1 MGARVSVTGM
11 ASHHHTAAI
20 VLKDTRRSVSG
31 VRREIGSVLLNVVR
45 RLAGRRRS
53 AKHSF
58 HAITAFL
65 TRRLY
70 YPAIKLRDCWTK
82 SKLSVMGIHGVF
94 AAIGT
99 HLNGITGRVKVC
111 RGQTT
116 SRGFYGSADVR
127 VPERGLTS
135 PLGSPCRIR
144 FRAADRLRERLRPE
158 RRSAHPGSV
167 G

>member
-1 MGARVSVTGM
+1 M

-20 VLKDTRRSVSG
+20 VLKDTRRSASG
-31 VRREIGSVLLNVVR
+31 VRREIGSVLLKKVR
-45 RLAGRRRS
+45 RLAGHRPS

-58 HAITAFL
+58 HATTAFL
-65 TRRLY
+65 ARRLY
-70 YPAIKLRDCWTK
+70 HAAIKLRDCWTK

-111 RGQTT
+111 RKQAT

-144 FRAADRLRERLRPE
+144 FRAADRLWERFRPE
-158 RRSAHPGSV
+158 RRSSHTGSA